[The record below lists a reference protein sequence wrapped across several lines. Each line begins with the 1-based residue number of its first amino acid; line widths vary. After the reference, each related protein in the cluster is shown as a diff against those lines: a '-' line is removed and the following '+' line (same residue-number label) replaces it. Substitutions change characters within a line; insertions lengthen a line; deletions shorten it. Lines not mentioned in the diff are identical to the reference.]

1 VELPDRHGRWP
12 LAAAALA
19 GPASALAWRERH
31 GALAGEGWI
40 HWAPLP
46 ALLWHQTEEWVLPG
60 GFLPWFNR
68 EVAGSGADE
77 FPITRRDGL
86 LINVGMGWGLGLA
99 AGLAGSRR
107 PALSAAQLTM
117 DAANAALH
125 VSQAG
130 LRRRYNPG
138 SATGAGLFL
147 PLAVT
152 GIRRLWREPGRRREV
167 AAGAAAGIAA
177 SVGLMATMRR
187 RVSRRSPG
195 G

>member
-19 GPASALAWRERH
+19 GPASAPARRER
-31 GALAGEGWI
+31 GAALADGGWV

-46 ALLWHQTEEWVLPG
+46 ALFWHQTEEWVLPG

-68 EVAGSGADE
+68 EVAGSSADE

-99 AGLAGSRR
+99 AGLAGPRR
-107 PALSAAQLTM
+107 PSISAAQLTM

-125 VSQAG
+125 VSQLA

-138 SATGAGLFL
+138 AATATALFL
-147 PLAVT
+147 PLAAA
-152 GIRRLWREPGRRREV
+152 GLRSLWHEPGRRREV
-167 AAGAAAGIAA
+167 AAGAATGLAA
-177 SVGLMATMRR
+177 SAALMATMRR
-187 RVSRRSPG
+187 RVNRRSRG
-195 G
+195 E